1 MFKLSGDFLL
11 FSVQIRECRSEKE
24 EQLVVLQNI
33 LNQMNH
39 NATMVDELESTIDL
53 LTSTAATED
62 DTLKK
67 QESQLVLL
75 KDEVESFVCDCEYN
89 DWEENWGICTKSCK
103 DEG

>member
-1 MFKLSGDFLL
+1 M
-11 FSVQIRECRSEKE
+11 
-24 EQLVVLQNI
+24 VLQNI

-67 QESQLVLL
+67 QENQLVLL
-75 KDEVESFVCDCEYN
+75 KDKVESFVCDCEYN
-89 DWEENWGICTKSCK
+89 DWEEKLGDLYKVMQ
-103 DEG
+103 G

>member
-1 MFKLSGDFLL
+1 M
-11 FSVQIRECRSEKE
+11 
-24 EQLVVLQNI
+24 VLQNI